1 MHGQEVKTYFTFIEI
16 IFTGTPVAALTATA
30 DERTLAVVEEKL
42 ILKNPF
48 KIIISPNRQNIR
60 FSVEKYKKEAIM
72 TGLDWIVEA
81 VKQHSAEM
89 PRTIIFYNTMND
101 IGCVVNYLML
111 KLDKAAYAPQQPKV
125 QGNCLVGIYHSNS
138 WERNK
143 KRVLDSLKV
152 TSGKIRVVVASS
164 ALSMG
169 VNFPSIRYIINFG
182 PARNILEQHQEIG
195 RAGRD
200 GLQSHARIIYHG
212 HQLSY
217 CEEPVKDFVKTESC
231 LRVAAYKV
239 LDDRIQPLQ
248 QPHLC
253 CKNCSALCDC
263 QEEQC
268 LFIPPEFERDAP
280 LLSEL
285 YKVPDLTRPVS
296 NEDMSDLKG
305 ALDEIKHS
313 LTQGSHLLDNFSG
326 HSFSPHLVDDVV
338 KNCSRIFTIG
348 DILDTCPVFSFANAI
363 KILEVIQEIFL
374 DIPNFDY
381 TMELLIGSQS
391 KVSKKTYLW
400 ELDEALKDVNVHNE
414 LSSDSD
420 DDLSHV

>member
-1 MHGQEVKTYFTFIEI
+1 MEDILSGKYCIVYGSAENVTDPKFIQKLKISSSFSENLPAFVVDETHTI
-16 IFTGTPVAALTATA
+16 QSWGGISEKKRRGKRNYTAFRTA
-30 DERTLAVVEEKL
+30 YGKLAML
-42 ILKNPF
+42 RSFLKE
-48 KIIISPNRQNIR
+48 
-60 FSVEKYKKEAIM
+60 EKYKKEAIM

-89 PRTIIFYNTMND
+89 PRTIIFCNTMND

-169 VNFPSIRYIINFG
+169 VNFPSITYIINFG

-200 GLQSHARIIYHG
+200 ELQSHARIIYHG
-212 HQLSY
+212 QQLSY
-217 CEEPVKDFVKTESC
+217 CEESVKDFVKTESC
-231 LRVAAYKV
+231 LRVAGYKV

-248 QPHLC
+248 QLHLC

-263 QEEQC
+263 QEEQY
-268 LFIPPEFERDAP
+268 LFIPPEFERDTP
-280 LLSEL
+280 CYL
-285 YKVPDLTRPVS
+285 
-296 NEDMSDLKG
+296 
-305 ALDEIKHS
+305 
-313 LTQGSHLLDNFSG
+313 
-326 HSFSPHLVDDVV
+326 
-338 KNCSRIFTIG
+338 NCTKCQ
-348 DILDTCPVFSFANAI
+348 T
-363 KILEVIQEIFL
+363 
-374 DIPNFDY
+374 
-381 TMELLIGSQS
+381 
-391 KVSKKTYLW
+391 
-400 ELDEALKDVNVHNE
+400 
-414 LSSDSD
+414 
-420 DDLSHV
+420 